1 MNNVK
6 NSLYMEITLGHSGM
20 RKLRFKIIK
29 KL

>member
-1 MNNVK
+1 MNNIK
-6 NSLYMEITLGHSGM
+6 NSLYMEITLGRSGM